1 MIVLRDALMRM
12 QSEAAGC
19 LAMLVVDLDNGDV
32 VDACGD
38 ETVDTAASVVR
49 SLFAPTAEALTRI
62 LTPTGAAELEELL
75 VLSDDRAY
83 VCRRLRD
90 QPRRAVAVI
99 CRGTQ
104 NLGLVIGLLHQEIA

>member
-1 MIVLRDALMRM
+1 MIALRDALLRM

-19 LAMLVVDLDNGDV
+19 LGILVVDLDNGDV
-32 VDACGD
+32 IEACGD
-38 ETVDTAASVVR
+38 ETIDTAASVVR
-49 SLFAPTAEALTRI
+49 SLFAPKAEGLMR
-62 LTPTGAAELEELL
+62 AELEELL

-90 QPRRAVAVI
+90 QPRLAVAVI

-104 NLGLVIGLLHQEIA
+104 NLGQVIGLVNQEIGT